1 MDEFLN
7 NKKLKIAIT
16 GASGFVGRR
25 LVSKL
30 INRGCLVRAVVRNKT
45 FNNLKDNNLRE
56 ILIEDI
62 SDKKK
67 LIYAFSN
74 VDVVVHLLGNTHSST
89 DLYEDYYDV
98 NVLGTKHV
106 INAASKN
113 KVNKIIMLSSIKVN
127 GEGFKDTGFTYKEES
142 DEFPLD
148 NYGKTKLMAEKLFS
162 KYLVNKSTEYII
174 IRSPL
179 VYGPGVKGNLKR
191 LMEIIYKGLPVLLP
205 YKENKRS
212 IISIDNLC
220 NAIIQSIF
228 FKSINANL
236 FLVSDDMLVSTKRLV
251 EEISNAMSRKPKYIF
266 IPYIFLKPIFFIL
279 GKSSF
284 LNKISYSLE
293 IDNSKIKRT
302 IGWKDN
308 NNFRE
313 DIINMV
319 ARFLKD

>member
-16 GASGFVGRR
+16 GASGFIGQR

-30 INRGCLVRAVVRNKT
+30 INRRCLVRAIVRNKT
-45 FNNLKDNNLRE
+45 FNNLKDNNFRE
-56 ILIEDI
+56 IVIEDI

-67 LIYAFSN
+67 LINAFSN
-74 VDVVVHLLGNTHSST
+74 IDIVVHLVAKTHSST

-127 GEGFKDTGFTYKEES
+127 GEGTKDTGFLYKEES

-148 NYGKTKLMAEKLFS
+148 NYGKTKLLAEKLFS

-191 LMEIIYKGLPVLLP
+191 LMEFIYKGFPFPLP

-220 NAIIQSIF
+220 NAIIQCIF
-228 FKSINANL
+228 FKNINTNL

-251 EEISNAMSRKPKYIF
+251 EEISNAMIRKPKYIF
-266 IPYIFLKPIFFIL
+266 IPYFFLKPIFFIL

-284 LNKISYSLE
+284 LNKISYSLV